1 MGRPKGSLNLK
12 KKERLN
18 KIEGMLL
25 NHFNDHQIVVICRK
39 EWSITADT
47 AREYI
52 RTVRKRWLEEEDE
65 RRPAKKAAARQRLLN
80 IARISKNRPALLIQ
94 VERLLSE
101 IEGTKAPEER
111 HVEVKAANH
120 DEALALAKEM
130 LGIEEDENE
139 SST

>member
-39 EWSITADT
+39 EWNITADT

-52 RTVRKRWLEEEDE
+52 RTVRRRWLEEEDE

-101 IEGTKAPEER
+101 IEGTKAPEEKT
-111 HVEVKAANH
+111 VEVKTTNH
-120 DEALALAKEM
+120 KEALALAKEM
-130 LGIEEDENE
+130 LGIEEDDENI
-139 SST
+139 